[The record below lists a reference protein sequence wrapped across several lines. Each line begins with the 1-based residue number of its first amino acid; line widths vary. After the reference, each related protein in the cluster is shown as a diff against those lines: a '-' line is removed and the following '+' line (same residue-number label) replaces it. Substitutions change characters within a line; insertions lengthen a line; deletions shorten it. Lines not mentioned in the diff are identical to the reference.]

1 MASMCPTEQGATR
14 AQAAVAFPLSTERG
28 FLMAENDTEVAPLT
42 RKQAIPKIIQDESP
56 EGEDESFKPS
66 DDGASS
72 IHKATWGASE
82 VAAWRNPAS
91 TGSGTEFVA
100 ASGPEDESSKALLK
114 DLNELFALK
123 NKFTVSDKI
132 GKKVVGTNIE
142 QPDGVLTR
150 EELFFEATQALQ
162 WNPESATA
170 EKHAFKNFGRL
181 SGGDKSISEKDLD
194 DAIRGNLADLI
205 LESAVSGKFSP
216 EVRGALAQWAHKMS
230 NPKDAKAL
238 QEELNTALEGT
249 GLHAKLEH
257 TTRKNYLGEEYS
269 LSTITM
275 LNQNQVLDKFSLV
288 SPYAANRSLLGGKAL
303 ASRDMLLDNV
313 DPDKTYSPE
322 ITKDMQD
329 LRALD
334 ILMDSRLMGEGGITF
349 QEAAKSEKSYPE
361 QEHAHR
367 FLQGNF
373 AKLAMRD
380 EDGSSVSKKDIR
392 LAMEESLSSLI
403 RKHLSRDGSKR
414 NALIEGFV
422 QDALRDE
429 NIGNSETFTKTLN
442 AALDKYGYKATL
454 SDKYHPQGRI
464 TLPIERKLTIEDKLG
479 PTTPKEIKV
488 MLPNPNL
495 LEGQQKSTQPSRDS
509 YDPRPKGN
517 ANPRVLGRTPA

>member
-1 MASMCPTEQGATR
+1 MP
-14 AQAAVAFPLSTERG
+14 
-28 FLMAENDTEVAPLT
+28 ENDTEVAPLT
-42 RKQAIPKIIQDESP
+42 RKQAIPEIIQDESP
-56 EGEDESFKPS
+56 EGEDESVKLS
-66 DDGASS
+66 DDGTSS
-72 IHKATWGASE
+72 IHKASWGTSD
-82 VAAWRNPAS
+82 VTAWRS
-91 TGSGTEFVA
+91 TVPSGSDTGFVA
-100 ASGPEDESSKALLK
+100 ALGPEDESSKALLK
-114 DLNELFALK
+114 ELNELHTLK
-123 NKFTVSDKI
+123 TRFQIYDKV
-132 GKKVVGTNIE
+132 GKKVAGPVKE
-142 QPDGVLTR
+142 VPDGLLSR
-150 EELFFEATQALQ
+150 EELLFEAAESLK

-170 EKHAFKNFGRL
+170 ERHALKNFGQL
-181 SGGDKSISEKDLD
+181 SQGDSGISEKDLD

-216 EVRGALAQWAHKMS
+216 EVRGAIAQWAHKMS

-257 TTRKNYLGEEYS
+257 TTRKNYLGEEFS

-303 ASRDMLLDNV
+303 TSRDMLLDNV

-349 QEAAKSEKSYPE
+349 QEAAKGEKSYPE

-454 SDKYHPQGRI
+454 SDNYHPQGRI

-495 LEGQQKSTQPSRDS
+495 LEGQQKPTQPSRDS

-517 ANPRVLGRTPA
+517 TNPRVLDRTPA